1 MSQPNRVSA
10 LLACF
15 AFALLVALLAHAID
29 YALVDGKA
37 AAFSAARFIADVLL
51 IWAGFVGYH
60 FFWLK
65 PGRSGQLVSS
75 STGSTPSAGIT
86 HNQQFLQNDLGYLPL
101 FGEVMAKH
109 IESANHET
117 EKGSLKIMEVLDAL
131 YKLSGS
137 LLERLHKNVAE
148 AQSIKEVQA
157 ERLFAD
163 QQLLQ
168 QMSDYIQAKS
178 AQVHTDHERI
188 EEVLEQVKGLTGLTG
203 LIRNIAKQTNLLAL
217 NASIEAARA
226 GEAGRG
232 FAVVADE
239 VRTLSQETETAT
251 AAIDKAIMAV
261 SDTVAK
267 NLASVLAGDHTHE
280 EMEKVT
286 QVSQSLQAV
295 LQDFS
300 ELNNYVELLSHES
313 KEAMTFIHSGI
324 VEALGNMQFQDISRQ
339 QLQSVQQLFDE
350 LILHFR
356 EVSERLAQMPSVPID
371 LPPLEA
377 LLEAHQQRYV
387 MQQQQENHNGV
398 LGRPR
403 TADNQPVIELF

>member
-1 MSQPNRVSA
+1 MFQPNRVPA

-29 YALVDGKA
+29 FALVDGNMA
-37 AAFSAARFIADVLL
+37 TFSAARLLADVLL

-60 FFWLK
+60 HFWLR
-65 PGRSGQLVSS
+65 PQQTAGQVIANSGNNQP
-75 STGSTPSAGIT
+75 TGLT

-117 EKGSLKIMEVLDAL
+117 ERGSLKIMEVLDAL

-157 ERLFAD
+157 QRLFAD

-188 EEVLEQVKGLTGLTG
+188 EEVLQQVKGLTGLTG

-280 EMEKVT
+280 EMEKVNE
-286 QVSQSLQAV
+286 VSQSLQAV

-313 KEAMTFIHSGI
+313 REAMTFIHNGI

-339 QLQSVQQLFDE
+339 QLQSVQALFDE
-350 LILHFR
+350 LIVHFR
-356 EVSERLAQMPSVPID
+356 EVSARLEQTPTIPID

-377 LLEAHQQRYV
+377 LLEAHQERYV

-403 TADNQPVIELF
+403 AEDNQPMIQLF

>member
-37 AAFSAARFIADVLL
+37 AAFSAARLIADVLL

-60 FFWLK
+60 HFWLK
-65 PGRSGQLVSS
+65 PERVEQPVNQGAGAP
-75 STGSTPSAGIT
+75 STGVT

-188 EEVLEQVKGLTGLTG
+188 EEVLQQVKGLTGLTG

-286 QVSQSLQAV
+286 QVSHSLQAV

-356 EVSERLAQMPSVPID
+356 EVSERLAQTPSVPID

>member
-37 AAFSAARFIADVLL
+37 AAFSAARLIADVLL

-60 FFWLK
+60 HFWLRPERLGESVAK
-65 PGRSGQLVSS
+65 SA
-75 STGSTPSAGIT
+75 GSTPST
-86 HNQQFLQNDLGYLPL
+86 SLTQNQQFLQNDLGYLPL

-286 QVSQSLQAV
+286 QVSTSLQAV

-313 KEAMTFIHSGI
+313 REAMTFIHSGI

-339 QLQSVQQLFDE
+339 QLESVQQLFDE
-350 LILHFR
+350 LIAHFR
-356 EVSERLAQMPSVPID
+356 EVSERLAQTPASPID